1 MIRHIEYL
9 ILRHDCVVIPGFG
22 ALIAHYRPAYID
34 RELGCMFPPS
44 RTLGF
49 NPDITHNDGLLTSSI
64 ARGTENTFDGASAI
78 LSKEVAALK
87 LQLDNSGEFALGRLG
102 VFSRK
107 ENGPVMFEPFS
118 TTSISPRLAG
128 LRAIAM
134 TPISE
139 TVKAEAEAATEKQE
153 DGIHRPISLHR
164 RVLNIAASVALL
176 VCLGVTLTTPIVENK
191 ATFASIGSSI
201 SAAQS
206 VEQPVFEPVAQ
217 PDIDLRIALPGK
229 EETEPVKAVEQAK
242 PVVVAETPAAL
253 RLDPADRYY
262 LIVASLPTREKAEEY
277 IGSQSHGDKL
287 NITEADGRFRVYL
300 STGNS
305 IDQARQPLSNDKYVT
320 RYPNA
325 WVCRR

>member
-34 RELGCMFPPS
+34 HELGCMFPPS

-49 NPDITHNDGLLTSSI
+49 NPDITHNDGLLALSI
-64 ARGTENTFDGASAI
+64 ARGAETTFDGASAI
-78 LSKEVAALK
+78 LAKEVAALK
-87 LQLDNSGEFALGRLG
+87 LQLDNAGEFALGRLG
-102 VFSRK
+102 VFSRHD
-107 ENGPVMFEPFS
+107 NGPVMFEPFA

-128 LRAIAM
+128 LRAVAM

-139 TVKAEAEAATEKQE
+139 TVKAEAAAEMAE
-153 DGIHRPISLHR
+153 EGSHRPVSLRR

-191 ATFASIGSSI
+191 AAFAGMGSSI
-201 SAAQS
+201 TAVQS
-206 VEQPVFEPVAQ
+206 VEQPVFEPLSQ
-217 PDIDLRIALPGK
+217 PDIDLRIALPAK
-229 EETEPVKAVEQAK
+229 EEKPEAKTVEEPVAV
-242 PVVVAETPAAL
+242 AA
-253 RLDPADRYY
+253 RQPEAPHTDPADRYY

-277 IGSQSHGDKL
+277 ISSQNHGDNL
-287 NITEADGRFRVYL
+287 NITEGDGRFRVYL

-305 IDQARQPLSNDKYVT
+305 IDQARQPLLTEKYAT